1 MSLDGKYLS
10 IFTNIYLFKYGS
22 GKYICRQALQ
32 YAKAPSRWGGE
43 ESDRLCGLAL
53 TPSDEYSVVPVLSR
67 DETPLRENPRNL
79 SGPPSLNLVQK
90 RKSNVSMGGVC
101 KSVGHFTH
109 TGVVGLVLTQ

>member
-32 YAKAPSRWGGE
+32 YARAPSRWGGE